1 MCKVTKFVTLVRMLA
16 PDAAIPKGCRQ
27 MHISEGK
34 KAGSSGY
41 QTNSYSGDLR
51 A

>member
-16 PDAAIPKGCRQ
+16 PDAAIPKGCSQ
-27 MHISEGK
+27 MRISEGK
-34 KAGSSGY
+34 KADSSGY
-41 QTNSYSGDLR
+41 QTSFHIGDLR